1 MLAPWQITVWL
12 YDRGMKQTESA
23 VDAFHA
29 IADPTRRAM
38 LLRLAREG
46 ERSVSQ
52 LKKPFAISQPAVSK
66 HLRILRDAGLVRF
79 RKSGRE
85 SLYDIDATRL
95 HDVQEWITQIEEYW
109 DQRLDALGKY
119 LDAKKRNKPTSQ

>member
-1 MLAPWQITVWL
+1 
-12 YDRGMKQTESA
+12 MKQTEPA

-52 LKKPFAISQPAVSK
+52 LKKPFTISQPAVSK
-66 HLRILRDAGLVRF
+66 HLRILREAGLVRC

-85 SLYDIDATRL
+85 SLYDIEASRL
-95 HDVQEWITQIEEYW
+95 HDVRDWIAQVEEYW
-109 DQRLDALGKY
+109 DQRLDALGEY
-119 LDAKKRNKPTSQ
+119 LDAKKRKSQ